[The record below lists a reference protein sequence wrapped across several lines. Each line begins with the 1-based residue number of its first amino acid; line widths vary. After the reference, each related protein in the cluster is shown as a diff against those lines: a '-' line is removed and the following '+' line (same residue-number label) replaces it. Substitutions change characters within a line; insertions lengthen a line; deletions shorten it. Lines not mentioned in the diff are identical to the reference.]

1 MSKPPIDLQTQPKSD
16 FRAALTRVGTI
27 VVLGI
32 LPIAALVTMFVVGVT
47 GGPLSGD
54 FHYELYPQAKILLHG
69 DNPGAVGLA
78 RLIRSELISA
88 GVRIAPLAEVMDAR
102 KKAA

>member
-16 FRAALTRVGTI
+16 FRAALTRVGTV
-27 VVLGI
+27 VVLGV
-32 LPIAALVTMFVVGVT
+32 LPVAALITMFVVGLT

-69 DNPGAVGLA
+69 DNPFPPADWD
-78 RLIRSELISA
+78 
-88 GVRIAPLAEVMDAR
+88 PLAQSNLIWPP
-102 KKAA
+102 AAAFLVSP